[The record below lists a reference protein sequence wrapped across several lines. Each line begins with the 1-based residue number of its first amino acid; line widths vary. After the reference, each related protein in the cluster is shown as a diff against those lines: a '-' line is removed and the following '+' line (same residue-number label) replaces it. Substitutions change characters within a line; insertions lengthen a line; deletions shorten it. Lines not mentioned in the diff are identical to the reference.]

1 MKKQLAGVIRLN
13 AKQKVWNDNDVVQKL
28 IKILI
33 FDFYMLFIA
42 LFRLFCK
49 AMSKEGCS
57 ILKILIAYVA
67 K

>member
-42 LFRLFCK
+42 LFRLF
-49 AMSKEGCS
+49 SKEGCS